1 MFYILALGKE
11 VKKGVGLTGEL
22 TLHGKV
28 LRTWGIKEK
37 ILVAKREK
45 LKEVVIP
52 HDNYAEVQLL
62 SEEIREGLTFH
73 FVK

>member
-1 MFYILALGKE
+1 M
-11 VKKGVGLTGEL
+11 
-22 TLHGKV
+22 
-28 LRTWGIKEK
+28 
-37 ILVAKREK
+37 AKREK

-52 HDNYAEVQLL
+52 QDNYAEVQLL

>member
-1 MFYILALGKE
+1 M
-11 VKKGVGLTGEL
+11 KKGVGLTGEL

-52 HDNYAEVQLL
+52 QDNYA
-62 SEEIREGLTFH
+62 
-73 FVK
+73 